1 MPFLLQI
8 PQVEA
13 YMYTVYI
20 VYSSIER
27 LLKTRTDPWR
37 LSRQFS
43 LLITIVFKRT
53 KTQFDIKA
61 QFTKHL
67 KKSNN
72 WPKNRWFFPHSFIV
86 RKLPGFQIFMA
97 SSIKVFLSAPNR
109 APLLTDFSFSLF
121 SIPTRKFELGIAAHY
136 Q

>member
-1 MPFLLQI
+1 MPCLLQI
-8 PQVEA
+8 SQKEA

-20 VYSSIER
+20 VYSSIGR
-27 LLKTRTDPWR
+27 SLKTRTDTWR

-53 KTQFDIKA
+53 KSQFHIKA
-61 QFTKHL
+61 QITKHL
-67 KKSNN
+67 RKSNN

-97 SSIKVFLSAPNR
+97 SSIKVFFQP
-109 APLLTDFSFSLF
+109 
-121 SIPTRKFELGIAAHY
+121 PTEHPC
-136 Q
+136 